1 MNIFLQINHAISE
14 FLIGL
19 VLTNNAQNFV
29 KFFADSPI
37 FFLPFFFVFYWIY
50 YEKFYKTDKKFSQ
63 KIKNFFSKNEKI
75 SIKEKKNGLLLMVYS
90 IIFGVSIN
98 LTIQLFFFF
107 DRPELLITP
116 ILQHIPDASF
126 PSDHSTVSFAFLFG
140 LFFAGYKKIF
150 WTFLPFVILM
160 NTARI
165 AGGVHWFFDIL
176 AGIIIGFFVVLT
188 IFKNKNSKIIAKLND
203 FFINLAKFFK
213 L

>member
-14 FLIGL
+14 FLIWL

-75 SIKEKKNGLLLMVYS
+75 SIKEKKNWLLLMVYS
-90 IIFGVSIN
+90 IIFWVLIN

-126 PSDHSTVSFAFLFG
+126 PSDHSTVSFAFLFW

-165 AGGVHWFFDIL
+165 AGWVHWFFDIL
-176 AGIIIGFFVVLT
+176 AWIIIWFFVVLT